1 MMGRK
6 HVQRENGMKLYS
18 MKQAV
23 NPQRV
28 RIFLAEKGVSVETV
42 EIDIPSGENRN
53 EAFLKVSRRGLLP
66 ALVLDDGT
74 VLTESI
80 AICRYIEGI
89 EPEPDLFGRSP
100 EEQARIEMRQ
110 REMEFDGLQSIAW
123 IFSNTAPHFKDRAQP
138 GAVPDMA
145 QLPELAARGQIL
157 AGIWMKRL
165 NESLGTHAFVAG
177 DRFSVADITAFCAV
191 KFARWVKMSIP
202 DSHTHTQRWF
212 DTVNQRPS
220 MKA

>member
-1 MMGRK
+1 
-6 HVQRENGMKLYS
+6 MKLYS

-28 RIFLAEKGVSVETV
+28 RIFLAEKGVEIETV
-42 EIDIPSGENRN
+42 ELDIPSGETRD
-53 EAFLKVSRRGLLP
+53 EAYLKVNPRGLLP
-66 ALVLDDGT
+66 ALVLDDGS
-74 VLTESI
+74 VIGESI

-89 EPEPDLFGRSP
+89 HPDPNLFGGSP
-100 EEQARIEMRQ
+100 QEQAVIEMRQ

-123 IFSNTAPHFKDRAQP
+123 VFRNTAPHFAGRAQP

-157 AGIWMKRL
+157 TGIWFERL
-165 NESLGTHAFVAG
+165 NDSLKDQDFIAG
-177 DRFSVADITAFCAV
+177 DRFSVADITAYCAV
-191 KFARWVKMSIP
+191 KFARWVKQSIP
-202 DSHTHTQRWF
+202 DQHDHTQRWF
-212 DTVNQRPS
+212 DAIAQRPS